1 MFEYKHVLFA
11 MDYSEYALQVGE
23 RAKAVAARNNNAK
36 LTVLHV
42 IEEVSIAAGYE
53 LMPLLPDIADDET
66 KRESK
71 NAMIEMTQQLGISEA
86 DSMVVTAFST
96 KEGIIRA
103 ATDLNVDLIVI
114 GAHTRHGLSLLL
126 GSTAKAILNDA
137 PCDVLTIKL
146 AKKK

>member
-1 MFEYKHVLFA
+1 MFEYNHVLFA
-11 MDYSEYALQVGE
+11 MDYSEDAQIVGE
-23 RAKAVAARNNNAK
+23 KAKAIAARNNNAK
-36 LTVLHV
+36 LTVIHV

-66 KRESK
+66 KAESK
-71 NAMIEMTQQLGISEA
+71 RAMIEMTKKLGISDA
-86 DSMVVTAFST
+86 DSMVITAFST

-103 ATDLNVDLIVI
+103 AKDLKADLIVI

-126 GSTAKAILNDA
+126 GSTANAILNDA

-146 AKKK
+146 KK